1 MPCYA
6 SVIYR
11 GGMSHGNIQ
20 GRHRLKAK
28 GAHRRQW
35 KPGRLD
41 IGMILVGLGAVLA
54 TGLGI
59 SPASSAAEPRVPEA
73 MTTPHRA
80 ITVAMRRPAA
90 LPVEPARRLQ
100 TVVLD
105 AIRHSGGVY
114 VWAAASLSAA
124 DCSGLVSVAQSL
136 AMGQKPHRLGDTH
149 SLLAGK
155 WPGAIPGAK
164 PGDRFIIGV
173 SPTHMVAMVDG
184 VRLESRSRGMPYLI
198 GDQAA
203 SPWDKQFTAVYH
215 IDPKL
220 LTNL

>member
-1 MPCYA
+1 M
-6 SVIYR
+6 
-11 GGMSHGNIQ
+11 
-20 GRHRLKAK
+20 
-28 GAHRRQW
+28 
-35 KPGRLD
+35 
-41 IGMILVGLGAVLA
+41 VGLGAVLA

-59 SPASSAAEPRVPEA
+59 SPTSAASEGRVPEA

-80 ITVAMRRPAA
+80 ITVSLRRPAA
-90 LPVEPARRLQ
+90 LPTEPAHRLQ

-105 AIRHSGGVY
+105 AIRHSGGRY
-114 VWAAASLSAA
+114 VWAGASLSAA

-149 SLLAGK
+149 SLLAGQ

-215 IDPKL
+215 IDPRL

>member
-1 MPCYA
+1 M
-6 SVIYR
+6 R
-11 GGMSHGNIQ
+11 HGNIQ

-28 GAHRRQW
+28 GAHRRRW
-35 KPGRLD
+35 TPGRLD

-114 VWAAASLSAA
+114 VWAGASLSAA

-173 SPTHMVAMVDG
+173 NQGHMVAQIDG
-184 VRLESRSRGMPYLI
+184 VNIESRSRGMPYLI
-198 GDQAA
+198 GPTAR
-203 SPWDKQFTAVYH
+203 SPFSPEFVQYH

-220 LTNL
+220 LTVPI

>member
-1 MPCYA
+1 
-6 SVIYR
+6 
-11 GGMSHGNIQ
+11 
-20 GRHRLKAK
+20 L
-28 GAHRRQW
+28 
-35 KPGRLD
+35 
-41 IGMILVGLGAVLA
+41 ILVGVGAVLA

-59 SPASSAAEPRVPEA
+59 SPTSTAAEPRVPEA

-80 ITVAMRRPAA
+80 ITVSMRRAA
-90 LPVEPARRLQ
+90 VPVEPARKRLS
-100 TVVLD
+100 VVLD
-105 AIRHSGGVY
+105 TIRHSGGIY
-114 VWAAASLSAA
+114 VWAGASLSAA

-136 AMGQKPHRLGDTH
+136 AMGQKPHRIGDTH
-149 SLLAGK
+149 SLLAGQ

-215 IDPKL
+215 IDPRL

>member
-1 MPCYA
+1 M
-6 SVIYR
+6 
-11 GGMSHGNIQ
+11 
-20 GRHRLKAK
+20 
-28 GAHRRQW
+28 
-35 KPGRLD
+35 
-41 IGMILVGLGAVLA
+41 LVGLGAVLV

-59 SPASSAAEPRVPEA
+59 SPTSTAAEARVPEA

-80 ITVAMRRPAA
+80 ITVSLRRPAA
-90 LPVEPARRLQ
+90 IPVAPAQKLQ